1 MEQPGIVTP
10 SKVHWSSRI
19 AQRLVKKRPKIY
31 VIPTWYC
38 ALFNLFL
45 LGLFVVGFL
54 TRNATI
60 IGMGFTI
67 AFIELLSMIE
77 AHVNLRDIEINV
89 LPMSPIPAED
99 SAILPLSVRSSSDS
113 FGVCVYA
120 LDSIPKQQSSV
131 LFGRL
136 ATGGPHLRHE
146 AAVALF
152 FWKPDSPFKPADEV
166 TLHEQPVFLSLDF
179 RVAKRG
185 VYEIPEVV
193 VVSMFPFGM
202 FRAVRRFS
210 LAGAFAVYPKP
221 IAFARGLDQDAEKR
235 GESSSGS
242 VENLGVALDY
252 LQHREFLKGD
262 SLRRLDW
269 KASSRR
275 GIKIVKVFSGTVS
288 TEKRTL
294 RWSDTASKDGE
305 LKLQELSRWV
315 HDAHHDGVQFALDI
329 PGSKIKFGAG
339 EHHKN
344 DCLLLLAAFDL
355 RKVRLDARQQRWL

>member
-1 MEQPGIVTP
+1 MEQPGVANP
-10 SKVHWSSRI
+10 RGVHWGSRF
-19 AQRLVKKRPKIY
+19 AHRLVKKRPKIY
-31 VIPTWYC
+31 ILPTWYC

-45 LGLFVVGFL
+45 LVLFVVGFL

-89 LPMSPIPAED
+89 LPMLPVAAG
-99 SAILPLSVRSSSDS
+99 SATILPLSIRSSSDS
-113 FGVCVYA
+113 FGICVYA
-120 LDSIPKQQSSV
+120 LDSIQKQRSSV
-131 LFGRL
+131 FFDRL
-136 ATGGPHLRHE
+136 AAGQAHLKHE
-146 AAVALF
+146 AAVALL
-152 FWKPDSPFKPADEV
+152 FWKANRPFKPADEV
-166 TLHEQPVFLSLDF
+166 TLHDQPALLSLDF
-179 RVAKRG
+179 RVSGRG

-210 LAGAFAVYPKP
+210 LTGAIAVYPKP
-221 IAFARGLDQDAEKR
+221 AAVSRALDQDAEKH
-235 GESSSGS
+235 GENSSGS
-242 VENLGVALDY
+242 LETLTVALDY

-275 GIKIVKVFSGTVS
+275 GIKIVKVFSGGAS
-288 TEKRTL
+288 SEKRAL
-294 RWSDTASKDGE
+294 RWSDTMSKDGE
-305 LKLQELSRWV
+305 AKLQELSRWV
-315 HDAHHDGVQFALDI
+315 QDAHHDGVQFALDI
-329 PGSKIKFGAG
+329 PSSKIKFGSG

-344 DCLLLLAAFDL
+344 DCLVQLASFDL
-355 RKVRLDARQQRWL
+355 TRVLHDARQQRWS